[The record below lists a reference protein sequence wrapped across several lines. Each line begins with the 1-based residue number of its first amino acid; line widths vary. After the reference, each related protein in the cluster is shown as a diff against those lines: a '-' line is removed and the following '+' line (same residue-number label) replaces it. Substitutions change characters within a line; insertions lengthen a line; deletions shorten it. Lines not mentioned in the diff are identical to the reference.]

1 MWILRDAGNGPVVT
15 SLVTSIL
22 ISVWVDGTD
31 IKGPFAIKAMETQFC
46 ERLLMK
52 NADR

>member
-1 MWILRDAGNGPVVT
+1 MWILRDAGNGPVVS
-15 SLVTSIL
+15 SLV
-22 ISVWVDGTD
+22 ISVLVDGTD